1 MANET
6 TFKKGK
12 KPGPGRPPGTL
23 NKATV
28 EFRDTV
34 RSLLDKNATNVAKWL
49 EQVAE
54 GIPEVVDSDGKVAT
68 KGVPASPEKALDLL
82 AKLAEY
88 AAPKLA
94 RTEHIGDGGGP
105 VKFEVS
111 APWLKSA
118 IQERN

>member
-34 RSLLDKNATNVAKWL
+34 RALLDKNATNVAKWL

-54 GIPEVVDSDGKVAT
+54 GVPEVVDSDGKVAT

-105 VKFEVS
+105 VKFEVT
-111 APWLKSA
+111 APWLKSS
-118 IQERN
+118 IQDRN